1 MRLNSSSGGAFS
13 LISQII
19 LAQNGVVFGASF
31 DENLNVMHRF
41 IDKQSDLD
49 LLRRSKYVE
58 SDLNTTFTQALNFL
72 KQGRLVLFS
81 GVSCQ
86 IHALHAFLKKPY
98 SNLLT
103 IEVIC
108 NSIPSSKIWDIYKE
122 SLEEEMGEKLVD
134 FNFRGKDYG
143 WEKGVFAAKTKT
155 KTKTKPHYE
164 DIFMKAFLNHTITR
178 KSCDNCY
185 SKAFVSNADLT
196 LGDFWG
202 IRNFHSDFSDE
213 KGVSCVLA
221 HSQKGLEFIQRIKP
235 FCHLKPT
242 HSAIIAVNNP
252 ALITSHSANAN
263 KEAIL
268 KRFFHIY
275 ASQSARLAIHF
286 LSNPTLT
293 DKKGFFHH
301 YYRVYKDD
309 PLRKF
314 ISTSLKKAKRMIL
327 AKWAFY
333 CGGGG
338 IKMKKI
344 HILTFCTSL
353 DNYGQI
359 LQSYALSSY
368 LSHTFPQYEVKM
380 LHLDP
385 FTKPEKQKFG
395 KKIYEKIKSLERVI
409 RTYFHAYILRRE
421 KYILKLKNPQTYKA
435 DEKALK
441 IESLNEARKFK
452 PFRQRHINLHS
463 QNCEIFTGYKDEYD
477 ADFYIVG
484 SDQVFNCWG
493 KLKKCKSYLD
503 FFTLEFL
510 PKNHKSKK
518 LSYAASFGKREF
530 ESKEEALYFQKSL
543 QKFDALSVREAHN
556 IKNLE
561 DLHLKSLVVPDPS
574 MLLTKAEYEKLIDLS
589 VKNKEIHPTKSD
601 NKIRANSLFVY
612 MLGNETTIN
621 KDDLMNFLQK
631 DNEIIYTNANIDF
644 SCASDFTNDF
654 APTPEEWL
662 MCVKECKMLITNSFH
677 GVSYALLMNTP
688 FVALKLGGGAAL
700 MNTRFEQILH
710 IVNLQNRLVEN
721 LKDLKKQMNEPINWD
736 FVNEK
741 LQKWRTVGVEFLHEN
756 LQSPS

>member
-1 MRLNSSSGGAFS
+1 MRLKSSSGGAFS
-13 LISQII
+13 LISQIV
-19 LAQNGVVFGASF
+19 LAQNGVVFGAAY
-31 DENLNVMHRF
+31 DENLNVAHRF
-41 IDKQSDLD
+41 IEKQDELD
-49 LLRRSKYVE
+49 ALRRSKYVE
-58 SDLNTTFTQALNFL
+58 SNLNTAFTQALNFL

-86 IHALHAFLKKPY
+86 IHGLHSFLKKPY

-108 NSIPSSKIWDIYKE
+108 NSIPSSKVWDVYKE
-122 SLEEEMGEKLVD
+122 SLEEEMKQKLVD

-143 WEKGVFAAKTKT
+143 WENGVFAI
-155 KTKTKPHYE
+155 KTKTKPHCE
-164 DIFMKAFLNHTITR
+164 DIFMKNFLNHTITR

-185 SKAFVSNADLT
+185 SKAFVSNADIT

-202 IRNFHSDFSDE
+202 IRNYHSDFTDE
-213 KGVSCVLA
+213 KGVSCVLV
-221 HSQKGLEFIQRIKP
+221 HNQKGLDFIEKIKP
-235 FCHLKPT
+235 FCHLQKT
-242 HSAIIAVNNP
+242 HSAIISAGNTALVFSNSFNINKQAV
-252 ALITSHSANAN
+252 
-263 KEAIL
+263 L
-268 KRFFHIY
+268 KKFFQIY
-275 ASQSARLAIHF
+275 AQNGACKAIKF
-286 LSNPTLT
+286 LQNPQTK
-293 DKKGFFHH
+293 KKGILHH
-301 YYRVYKDD
+301 YYCVYKDD

-314 ISTSLKKAKRMIL
+314 ISNSLKKARKMIL
-327 AKWAFY
+327 KE
-333 CGGGG
+333 
-338 IKMKKI
+338 KMKKI
-344 HILTFCTSL
+344 VILTFCTSP

-359 LQSYALSSY
+359 LQSYALQRY
-368 LSHTFPQYEVKM
+368 LRNHFHQYEVKM

-385 FTKPEKQKFG
+385 FTKPKKP
-395 KKIYEKIKSLERVI
+395 KIYEAIKSLERAI

-421 KYILKLKNPQTYKA
+421 KYILKLKNPQPYKA

-441 IESLNEARKFK
+441 LERLNEARKFK
-452 PFRQRHINLHS
+452 SFRQRYIKLHS

-493 KLKKCKSYLD
+493 KFKDCKHYLD

-530 ESKEEALYFQKSL
+530 ASKEEALYFQKTL
-543 QKFDALSVREAHN
+543 KKFDALSVREAHN

-589 VKNKEIHPTKSD
+589 VKNKEIHTTKSD
-601 NKIRANSLFVY
+601 NKIRTKSLFVY
-612 MLGNETTIN
+612 MLGNEITIN

-710 IVNLQNRLVEN
+710 IVNLQNRLVESVEE
-721 LKDLKKQMNEPINWD
+721 LKKQMNEPINWD

-741 LQKWRTVGVEFLHEN
+741 LKNWRTVGVEFLQEN
-756 LQSPS
+756 LKSPS